1 VQRRAFI
8 RIALAAG
15 MVGYASGVSAQT
27 AEDQFPPPPSPRQ
40 LPRDRDGSLLG
51 SRREPGSLAEP
62 ITGNDQF
69 YVVTKNAVA
78 DPVLDAR
85 TWRMVIDGAVASPVQ
100 LDYRVLRALE
110 PTDITKTLECI
121 SNFTSQCEQ
130 ASFGCELIG
139 TAHWR
144 GVRLSEVLDLAGG
157 LTADAV
163 GLAVVSADEFS
174 AGLPLDVA
182 ADPDTL
188 LVYEMNGQVLPR
200 EHGYPARLL
209 VPGRYGMKSPKW
221 VVGVSGV
228 RQEHVGWYEQRNWN
242 REGVVQTMA
251 RIDAPANGAV
261 LGPGV
266 QPVAGIAYAG
276 LRGVAQV
283 EYSSDGG
290 VSWVAAE
297 VEPPLGRDTWVR
309 WHGAFELATGTT
321 ATLIVR
327 ATDGTGEVQTEFF
340 QLPQPNG
347 ATGRHTVQ
355 VQAVS

>member
-1 VQRRAFI
+1 MRRRAFI
-8 RIALAAG
+8 RISLAASV
-15 MVGYASGVSAQT
+15 VGYASGAAAQT
-27 AEDQFPPPPSPRQ
+27 ADGEFPPPPPARQ

-51 SRREPGSLAEP
+51 SRREPGTLAEP

-85 TWRMVIDGAVASPVQ
+85 TWRMVVDGAVASPVQ

-110 PTDITKTLECI
+110 PIDVIKTLECI

-139 TAHWR
+139 TAQWR
-144 GVRLSEVLDLAGG
+144 GARLSDVLDLAGG
-157 LTADAV
+157 LTDDAV
-163 GLAVVSADEFS
+163 GLAVLSADEFS

-182 ADPDTL
+182 ADPETL

-221 VVGVSGV
+221 VAGVSGV
-228 RQEHVGWYEQRNWN
+228 REEHLGWYEQRNWN
-242 REGVVQTMA
+242 REGIVQTMS
-251 RIDAPANGAV
+251 RIDAPANGAMLV
-261 LGPGV
+261 PGV
-266 QPVAGIAYAG
+266 QQVAGIAYAG
-276 LRGVAQV
+276 MRGVASV
-283 EYSSDGG
+283 EYSADEGAT
-290 VSWVAAE
+290 WAAAE
-297 VEPPLGRDTWVR
+297 LEPPLGRDTWVR
-309 WHGAFELATGTT
+309 WRGAFELAPGSM
-321 ATLIVR
+321 ASLIVR
-327 ATDGTGEVQTEFF
+327 ATDGGGEVQTDVF

-347 ATGRHTVQ
+347 ATGRHTVH
-355 VQAVS
+355 VQAAS